1 MDRFTETY
9 IEMVSKAKEIQ
20 KLCKYNKG
28 DWFWN
33 GEKPYLYC
41 KSGLGSSN
49 PHDYKWLPTLEDL
62 FGIADWGHYS
72 INKNI
77 GDHGYYYGKENLF
90 GEIKYPG
97 ETFSSLKE
105 MVLAVVMEIN
115 YNKSWNPEKR
125 EWEERYGS

>member
-28 DWFWN
+28 DWFYN

-115 YNKSWNPEKR
+115 YNKSWNGKV
-125 EWEERYGS
+125 WEEINGS